1 MIDVNEL
8 KAKIDQLERTLRVAD
23 QANTLL
29 QHQLSDLEMEYQQTV
44 EVMDSQNKRLY
55 DTVRQLTEYGSPC
68 EKRRVHRNSRKYR
81 KDDDS
86 DIKTWEAQTARQNK
100 LQSVRWL

>member
-1 MIDVNEL
+1 M
-8 KAKIDQLERTLRVAD
+8 LRVAD

-29 QHQLSDLEMEYQQTV
+29 QQQLSDLEMEYQQTV

-81 KDDDS
+81 NDDS
-86 DIKTWEAQTARQNK
+86 DIKPWEAQTARQNK
-100 LQSVRWL
+100 LQSVKQIMDLALFLS